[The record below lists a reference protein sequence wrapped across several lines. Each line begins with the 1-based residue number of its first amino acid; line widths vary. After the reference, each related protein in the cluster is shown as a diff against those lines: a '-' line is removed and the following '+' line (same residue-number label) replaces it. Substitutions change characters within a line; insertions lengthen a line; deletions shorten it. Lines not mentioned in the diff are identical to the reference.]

1 MLSVFSMSCLKKV
14 YIDNVCIAN
23 ITNEEV
29 PLQTVRTKGS
39 FCRCPIKRWRMSFS
53 LSEFRNLSLDFFF
66 YRYSLLIKFWMLQWA
81 KRECAFAFTTR
92 PCFKKST
99 WGRRSVLA
107 EHGPYFPQSDI
118 KRQNNYCDSISAQV
132 SMSVVEQ
139 FVNVQMNVLL
149 QLPVL
154 ERMYCEAFCLFR
166 RKRSTAIDNAEIK
179 VCIVFF

>member
-1 MLSVFSMSCLKKV
+1 MYCLYYNWRSAFANCKNKRLILQMSHKKV
-14 YIDNVCIAN
+14 EDVFQL
-23 ITNEEV
+23 V
-29 PLQTVRTKGS
+29 WVQKSVSG
-39 FCRCPIKRWRMSFS
+39 
-53 LSEFRNLSLDFFF
+53 FFF
-66 YRYSLLIKFWMLQWA
+66 YWYSLLIKFWMLQWA

-107 EHGPYFPQSDI
+107 EHGPYLPQSDI